1 MCGFLGSITKS
12 EISINELELCNQR
25 IICRGP
31 DEKKII
37 NNKQYLSN
45 PLFHNFVFNRLSII
59 DLSSNASQPMFSE
72 KFNTLIMFNGEIYN
86 HRELRKELENSGIKF
101 NSSHSDTETLLMGL
115 SSIGIDF
122 IKKINGQ
129 FSIFFYDISKKCFY
143 LIRDRAGQK
152 PLYYS
157 KTSQGVYFSSD
168 LQSVKNLSKSY
179 ELDSKQISNYLN
191 FGSSLTPDSFFANIK
206 NIKPGEYLKF
216 SFENQDFK
224 ITDNKYWDLQSYI
237 DDKKFSEEEFIE
249 LFEDSVNLRLESDVP
264 VSNFLS
270 GGLDSTAVVK
280 AVSKN
285 KRQLNTFSVIT
296 NSKKYNESE
305 YIDQV
310 VKKYDTNHTYREISL
325 DIKLETIKSIILK
338 YDDIIY
344 DPSLIPTYILSNN
357 ISEDFKVALSG
368 DGGDELLS
376 GYQHYANFHKNKNLN
391 SQIVDLLFSAY
402 PKFFGTGNNIL
413 KFSKDWKTAYASFY
427 EDKKLMKILNI
438 KNYSSFNEIYLT
450 SIEKSWKSLML
461 VDYKFFLNEMML
473 KKIDRSSMLNSLE
486 IRSPFLDYRLAEYVM
501 GHKSFSSGE
510 QFTAKKIIKNYLL
523 KDNFNHEFL
532 DRKKMGFSI
541 DIKSIVASN
550 RYEIFETILNSS
562 LNNLLDLRNIKKL
575 NLVNSRINSTR
586 LWKLYVLSL
595 FLDNIGTIKV
605 D

>member
-12 EISINELELCNQR
+12 EISKNELELCNQR

-157 KTSQGVYFSSD
+157 KNSHGVYFSSD

-179 ELDSKQISNYLN
+179 ELDSKLISNYLN
-191 FGSSLTPDSFFANIK
+191 FGSSLTPNSFFVNIK
-206 NIKPGEYLKF
+206 NINPGEYLKF

-224 ITDNKYWDLQSYI
+224 ITNNKYWDLQSYI

-249 LFEDSVNLRLESDVP
+249 LFEDSVILRLESDVP

-285 KRQLNTFSVIT
+285 KKQLNTFSVIT
-296 NSKKYNESE
+296 NS
-305 YIDQV
+305 
-310 VKKYDTNHTYREISL
+310 
-325 DIKLETIKSIILK
+325 
-338 YDDIIY
+338 
-344 DPSLIPTYILSNN
+344 
-357 ISEDFKVALSG
+357 
-368 DGGDELLS
+368 
-376 GYQHYANFHKNKNLN
+376 
-391 SQIVDLLFSAY
+391 
-402 PKFFGTGNNIL
+402 
-413 KFSKDWKTAYASFY
+413 
-427 EDKKLMKILNI
+427 
-438 KNYSSFNEIYLT
+438 
-450 SIEKSWKSLML
+450 
-461 VDYKFFLNEMML
+461 
-473 KKIDRSSMLNSLE
+473 
-486 IRSPFLDYRLAEYVM
+486 
-501 GHKSFSSGE
+501 
-510 QFTAKKIIKNYLL
+510 
-523 KDNFNHEFL
+523 
-532 DRKKMGFSI
+532 
-541 DIKSIVASN
+541 
-550 RYEIFETILNSS
+550 
-562 LNNLLDLRNIKKL
+562 
-575 NLVNSRINSTR
+575 
-586 LWKLYVLSL
+586 
-595 FLDNIGTIKV
+595 
-605 D
+605 